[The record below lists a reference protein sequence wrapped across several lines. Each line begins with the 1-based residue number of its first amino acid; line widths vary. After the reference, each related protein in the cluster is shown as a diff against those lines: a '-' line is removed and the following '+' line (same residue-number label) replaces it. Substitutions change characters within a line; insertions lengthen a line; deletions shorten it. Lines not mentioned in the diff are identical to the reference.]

1 MFATSV
7 VVLTGAANAA
17 PIGGPLAII
26 KAVPSVTQAVQWRGG
41 GWGWGPAIAGGIIGG
56 GQSLAAR
63 WPPPT
68 ALATM
73 VLAITVHRPRLWHTV
88 LLQAT
93 RSLTACSGSDLL
105 IRAAGPISETME
117 IVTPVPE
124 G

>member
-1 MFATSV
+1 M
-7 VVLTGAANAA
+7 
-17 PIGGPLAII
+17 GPCDC
-26 KAVPSVTQAVQWRGG
+26 RRHYR
-41 GWGWGPAIAGGIIGG
+41 G

-73 VLAITVHRPRLWHTV
+73 VLAITVHRPRLWRTV

-93 RSLTACSGSDLL
+93 RSLTACSGLGLL
-105 IRAAGPISETME
+105 IRAAEHISGTTG
-117 IVTPVPE
+117 IVIPVPE

>member
-7 VVLTGAANAA
+7 VVITGAANAA
-17 PIGGPLAII
+17 PFGGPLAII
-26 KAVPSVTQAVQWRGG
+26 KAVPSVAQAVQWRGG
-41 GWGWGPAIAGGIIGG
+41 GWGLGPAIAGGVIGG
-56 GQSLAAR
+56 RSLAAR

-68 ALATM
+68 
-73 VLAITVHRPRLWHTV
+73 VPAIMVHRPRLWHTV

-105 IRAAGPISETME
+105 IRAAGPILETME
-117 IVTPVPE
+117 TVTPVPE